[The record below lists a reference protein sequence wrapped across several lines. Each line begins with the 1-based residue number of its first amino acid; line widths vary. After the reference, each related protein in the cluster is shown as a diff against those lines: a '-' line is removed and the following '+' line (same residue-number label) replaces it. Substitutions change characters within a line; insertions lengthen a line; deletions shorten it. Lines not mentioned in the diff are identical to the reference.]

1 MRELKTEYLFDAHF
15 TVGNS
20 SGLMPAGDGGWGTR
34 VIAPVTGGTIE
45 GPKIKGT
52 ARPFGADWFVIR
64 HDGVFIVDVRLVIET
79 DDGAFIHTYYDGI
92 VDVTEEDLE
101 RMAQGM
107 AKGELAPLRVPVHT
121 TPRFETGH
129 EKYRWLNRLVGIG
142 IGEVNTEGD
151 PFTVDYSIY
160 ALR

>member
-1 MRELKTEYLFDAHF
+1 MRELKTEHLFDAHF
-15 TVGNS
+15 TVVNA
-20 SGLMPAGDGGWGTR
+20 SGFMPAGDGGWGNR
-34 VIAPVTGGTIE
+34 VVAPVTGGTVE
-45 GPKIKGT
+45 GPRIKGK
-52 ARPFGADWFVIR
+52 AKPFGADWFVVR

-92 VDVTEEDLE
+92 VDVTQEHLAV
-101 RMAQGM
+101 MAG
-107 AKGELAPLRVPVHT
+107 GEFPAFRAPVHT

-129 EKYRWLNRLVGIG
+129 EKYRWLNRVVGVG

-151 PFTVDYSIY
+151 PYTVDYSIY

>member
-1 MRELKTEYLFDAHF
+1 MRELKTEHLFDAHF
-15 TVGNS
+15 TVVNA
-20 SGLMPAGDGGWGTR
+20 SGFMPAGDGGWGHR
-34 VIAPVTGGTIE
+34 VIAPVTGGTVE
-45 GPKIKGT
+45 GPRIKGT

-79 DDGAFIHTYYDGI
+79 DDGAFIHTHYDGI
-92 VDVTEEDLE
+92 VDVTQEHLAV
-101 RMAQGM
+101 MAQGEFP
-107 AKGELAPLRVPVHT
+107 ALRAPVHT

-129 EKYRWLNRLVGIG
+129 EEYRWLNRVVGVG

-151 PFTVDYSIY
+151 PYTVDYSIY